1 MDRENS
7 VAAFLAKVLG
17 IAGPVLLVGG
27 PGDAIEAAGRD
38 IALFDN
44 ALAMLDG
51 NAGSAAAMND
61 SPILG
66 HGRRGEAGQRGSS
79 KADDEDSAHVWC

>member
-1 MDRENS
+1 MGRENS

-17 IAGPVLLVGG
+17 IAGPVLVDG

-38 IALFDN
+38 IALFDH

-61 SPILG
+61 GPILG
-66 HGRRGEAGQRGSS
+66 HG
-79 KADDEDSAHVWC
+79 K